1 MCRQFV
7 NIPKEVMF
15 QMMEDKNL
23 NLEKAKHL
31 SELIEANALKNQD
44 NRTKGVVGQKNGD
57 DFKPLCEI
65 IFAKLEDLFVA
76 RSSHT

>member
-15 QMMEDKNL
+15 QMMEDKTL
-23 NLEKAKHL
+23 NPEKAKHL
-31 SELIEANALKNQD
+31 SKLIEANALKNQD
-44 NRTKGVVGQKNGD
+44 NRTKGVITRMNGH
-57 DFKPLCEI
+57 DFKPICEI

-76 RSSHT
+76 RSHT